1 MKVIILSGLPG
12 SGKST
17 FVKSLG
23 KGAEVVSADSF
34 FIVNGEYKFDVA
46 KLGEAHNKCLRDF
59 NTLLALCAEEE
70 TVLVVDNTNTT
81 VLELAPY
88 VALAQAYD
96 HEVELHTFH
105 VSPEVSAK
113 RNVHGVTLKTCEH
126 MAKRLKDRVLPPYW
140 DLKEVNHY

>member
-1 MKVIILSGLPG
+1 MKVIVLSGLLG

-23 KGAEVVSADSF
+23 KGIEVVSADSF
-34 FIVNGEYKFDVA
+34 FIVNGEYKFDVS

-59 NTLLALCAEEE
+59 NTLLSLCAEEE

-88 VALAQAYD
+88 VALAQAYNN
-96 HEVELHTFH
+96 EVELHTFH

-113 RNVHGVTLKTCEH
+113 RNVHGVPLETCKH
-126 MAKRLKDRVLPPYW
+126 MAERLKNRKLPPYW